1 MKTLK
6 ELFDDAGV
14 SEEAQ
19 QKFSEL
25 LKGGHTNG
33 GDLEVVIANN
43 GEYVKADKFDALKT
57 QNSELTSKLEEANKK
72 LDNYNSLTE
81 KYNNLESE
89 YNSYKVKAGENED
102 SLRKQFEVEKL
113 IISNNL
119 PPINGSYNAYMSGVD
134 FTKVTKND
142 NGEFV
147 GINEV
152 FNQIKDNNK
161 MLFEKLNTQVIP
173 PDTGVTKKPEENHSI
188 DDKTFGKMSYK
199 ERLNLKESEPELY
212 AELVKNENEKGEK

>member
-1 MKTLK
+1 MKTLQ
-6 ELFDDAGV
+6 ELFTEAGV

-19 QKFSEL
+19 QKFSQL

-43 GEYVKADKFDALKT
+43 GEYVKADKYDALKT
-57 QNSELTSKLEEANKK
+57 QNSDLTLKLEEANKK
-72 LDNYNSLTE
+72 LGDYNSLSE
-81 KYNNLESE
+81 KYNTLESE
-89 YNSYKVKAGENED
+89 YNGYKTKASENED
-102 SLRKQFEVEKL
+102 NLRKQFEVEKL
-113 IISNNL
+113 IISSNL

-134 FTKVTKND
+134 FTKVKKND

-173 PDTGVTKKPEENHSI
+173 PDTGIAKQQDEGQAI
-188 DDKTFGKMSYK
+188 DDKAFSKMSYK
-199 ERLNLKESEPELY
+199 ERLNLKENEPELY
-212 AELVKNENEKGEK
+212 AELVKKENNIGE